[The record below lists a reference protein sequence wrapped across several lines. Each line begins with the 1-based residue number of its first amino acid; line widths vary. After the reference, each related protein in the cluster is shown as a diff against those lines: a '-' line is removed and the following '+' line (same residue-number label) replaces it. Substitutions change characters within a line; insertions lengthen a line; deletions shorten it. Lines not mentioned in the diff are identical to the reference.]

1 MLSNLQVC
9 FNAVMPLF
17 LIMGLGYGVKYLG
30 GIRVEDVPGLNKM
43 AFRFFMPVMLFWN
56 LYTSTIAQAV
66 QPKLLLFAVGATL
79 VMYGLSLAIV
89 LPTEKDHEKQ
99 GVKIQGMYR
108 SNLAIIGLPL
118 ATVLVPGA
126 DMGPVAMLAAIIVPL
141 FNVLAVITLT
151 AFRGERLP
159 AGRLIKMVATN
170 PLILGSAV
178 GLVFLGTGWRL
189 PTALESAVHQVA
201 AMTSPFMLFLLGAFF
216 RFSGLRRYRRD
227 LIEVCV
233 VRLFL
238 MPALLLTA
246 ALLTACGS
254 GADTQSEEADAA
266 VQTALPP
273 EGITALVL
281 SDDSQVLRFSRED
294 ETWYWQDDTTFPL
307 DQEAMPALVEAAAAM
322 TAASPV
328 RVAEED
334 LADYGLDDTQI
345 TLAVTADGE
354 TLTFARGDQAES
366 GDWYMRCAEDGT
378 VRLVSDNA
386 VKIFQLLDGS
396 IYDMAALPVLP
407 VITGENLLSAAVQGG
422 ENVLVNIRVVDGV
435 RKVGS
440 RDVTEAT
447 AALVEELGRL
457 SVTACV
463 DYDPAEGAAAICG
476 LDAPDA
482 QALVTYTN
490 ELGTESTLTLTVG
503 LPDGSGGRY
512 VTVNDDPTIYR
523 MEETSLVQLLTLAE
537 TGLN

>member
-1 MLSNLQVC
+1 MKRYVS
-9 FNAVMPLF
+9 
-17 LIMGLGYGVKYLG
+17 
-30 GIRVEDVPGLNKM
+30 
-43 AFRFFMPVMLFWN
+43 
-56 LYTSTIAQAV
+56 
-66 QPKLLLFAVGATL
+66 
-79 VMYGLSLAIV
+79 
-89 LPTEKDHEKQ
+89 
-99 GVKIQGMYR
+99 
-108 SNLAIIGLPL
+108 II
-118 ATVLVPGA
+118 
-126 DMGPVAMLAAIIVPL
+126 
-141 FNVLAVITLT
+141 
-151 AFRGERLP
+151 
-159 AGRLIKMVATN
+159 
-170 PLILGSAV
+170 
-178 GLVFLGTGWRL
+178 
-189 PTALESAVHQVA
+189 
-201 AMTSPFMLFLLGAFF
+201 
-216 RFSGLRRYRRD
+216 
-227 LIEVCV
+227 
-233 VRLFL
+233 
-238 MPALLLTA
+238 ALLLTA

-254 GADTQSEEADAA
+254 GADTQSKEADAA

-334 LADYGLDDTQI
+334 LADYGLDDTET

-354 TLTFARGDQAES
+354 PLTFARGDQAES

-407 VITGENLLSAAVQGG
+407 VITEENLLSAAVQGG

-435 RKVGS
+435 GEVGS

-482 QALVTYTN
+482 QTLVTYTN